1 MPRALLPELQRYKD
15 TVGFGA
21 LGAEVQG
28 PQQEQATQTFHC
40 VFTQN
45 RLVSINPNSI
55 EKTRAPFDQTF
66 RISYHFSAVH
76 DNAEVNTVLVKL
88 YLTDDPQK
96 AVDFISSTEA
106 PELEHEDVMSA
117 LESTKRHHA
126 MALYHSK
133 HR

>member
-1 MPRALLPELQRYKD
+1 MCLPK
-15 TVGFGA
+15 
-21 LGAEVQG
+21 
-28 PQQEQATQTFHC
+28 QTCFHY
-40 VFTQN
+40 
-45 RLVSINPNSI
+45 PKI
-55 EKTRAPFDQTF
+55 EKTRATYVSPWFYQTF
-66 RISYHFSAVH
+66 RISYHFSAAH

-106 PELEHEDVMSA
+106 PELEHEDVMTA